1 MPGRA
6 SLPHDESVRI
16 QTKNK
21 GVGLIRLPA
30 KYIAAKKQMFPNA
43 NLFLLGGCR
52 VSPTNPKT
60 RKCSYCPQCRE
71 AEKAWLDTH
80 PKSGRLI

>member
-1 MPGRA
+1 MAVRSRA
-6 SLPHDESVRI
+6 GGKKSGAYFIRKLPCRKKLRRLSLQLDESVRI

-43 NLFLLGGCR
+43 NLFLL
-52 VSPTNPKT
+52 
-60 RKCSYCPQCRE
+60 
-71 AEKAWLDTH
+71 AAAA
-80 PKSGRLI
+80 